1 MKNNRLNCLT
11 AILVAI
17 FTLVYIV
24 ALIILLIRH
33 YPKSTILSIS
43 ADYVTVV
50 SFVII
55 VIQLIAFVKDSRRN
69 EFRSRKEAAYHIA
82 REYADKMLSRV
93 SFIQA
98 VLSLSYDSD
107 PNTLQEAVCKVEI
120 SGFSKADM
128 QQNTVYKKYIELF
141 IESEEDKLSLNHIL
155 IQAVVNR
162 IPGFLDINSLED
174 NKIKNHIANTR
185 FKIYLFD
192 TLNVLECFAMSVNQN
207 VSDSEMLYSSLHQ
220 TFIKFVHFVY
230 PFICCQ
236 NEGENWFYPNIIQLY
251 QNWGKKEDSEK
262 KLQADLEKQK
272 NEKLNKGRTSAKPL

>member
-1 MKNNRLNCLT
+1 
-11 AILVAI
+11 
-17 FTLVYIV
+17 
-24 ALIILLIRH
+24 
-33 YPKSTILSIS
+33 
-43 ADYVTVV
+43 
-50 SFVII
+50 
-55 VIQLIAFVKDSRRN
+55 
-69 EFRSRKEAAYHIA
+69 
-82 REYADKMLSRV
+82 MLSRV

-107 PNTLQEAVCKVEI
+107 PTALQEAVCKVKI
-120 SGFSKADM
+120 TGFSKANL
-128 QQNTVYKKYIELF
+128 QQNTIYSKYTELF
-141 IESEEDKLSLNHIL
+141 NDDAKDNLNLNHIL
-155 IQAVVNR
+155 NQAVVNR
-162 IPGFLDINSLED
+162 IPGFLDINTLGDSD
-174 NKIKNHIANTR
+174 IKKHLANAR

-251 QNWGKKEDSEK
+251 QTWIQKEYLDK

-272 NEKLNKGRTSAKPL
+272 NDRLNKGRTSAKPL